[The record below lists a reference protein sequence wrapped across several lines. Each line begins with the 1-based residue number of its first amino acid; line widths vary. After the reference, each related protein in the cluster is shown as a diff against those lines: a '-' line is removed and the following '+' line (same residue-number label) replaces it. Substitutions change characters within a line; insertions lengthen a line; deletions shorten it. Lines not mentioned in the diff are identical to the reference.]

1 MEDSGGRDGDKRQGK
16 MCVYLYSTDCSFFFF
31 FWLFLI
37 SRISRCFFYID
48 SCITHVQ
55 IGMYR
60 FTRGT
65 TCYLLSDLKI
75 IIWML
80 CVILKVLYQFK
91 AQEGCGSTVG
101 PEEGH
106 EDDWRPGAP
115 LL

>member
-1 MEDSGGRDGDKRQGK
+1 
-16 MCVYLYSTDCSFFFF
+16 MCLSVLYRLFIFFF
-31 FWLFLI
+31 FWLILI